1 MGLAGTRCGLASN
14 VTPQDE
20 GVTNTHHSRLLDS
33 CAGQDRKLMSLDLC
47 QMAAFGS
54 HLLHGRCS
62 PPTAH
67 APPPLPY
74 TCPTL
79 STIITHHP
87 RTRTARHPAH
97 HGTLARITTHT
108 HSCPPLLIPC
118 RTVCAMAMEP
128 GLHPD
133 DHPLVLFKLHTLDA
147 ASFHV
152 GEGNGSRFRAHNL
165 WRMQW
170 GPR

>member
-1 MGLAGTRCGLASN
+1 MVWAGRCGLASN

-87 RTRTARHPAH
+87 RTHAQHA
-97 HGTLARITTHT
+97 TLRITAPWHASPPARTHVRPFSSLAGRCARWPWSQAFILAT
-108 HSCPPLLIPC
+108 ILFSSSSCTRWMP
-118 RTVCAMAMEP
+118 
-128 GLHPD
+128 H
-133 DHPLVLFKLHTLDA
+133 LFT
-147 ASFHV
+147 
-152 GEGNGSRFRAHNL
+152 
-165 WRMQW
+165 
-170 GPR
+170 